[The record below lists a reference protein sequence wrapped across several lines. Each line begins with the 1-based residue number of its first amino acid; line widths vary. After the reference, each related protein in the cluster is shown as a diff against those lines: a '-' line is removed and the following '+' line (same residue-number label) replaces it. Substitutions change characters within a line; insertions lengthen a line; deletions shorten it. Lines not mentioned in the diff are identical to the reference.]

1 MPPIPASITAYTLTS
16 ALGAGCAAT
25 LDALCGEG
33 PGLRRCTLP
42 GLDLD
47 TWVGQVEGLETAPLT
62 GALADFDCRN
72 HRLAALAL
80 GQDGFRE
87 RVAEAVRRHGA
98 GRVGVFLG
106 TSTAGLNH
114 TEQCYRRYFEQG
126 RDTLGADL
134 RYAHTHTN
142 FALAA
147 CCRRL
152 LGLAGPALVIS
163 TACSSGAKAIAA
175 GDRYLRAGLCDAA
188 VVGGV
193 DTLCATTLHGFQSLE
208 LLSPRPASPWG
219 LGRTGISI
227 GEGAGFLL
235 LERAASAPGQPALLG
250 TGESSDAHHISSP
263 HPDGDGAVLA
273 MTAAL
278 ARAGLAPAAI
288 DYVNLHGT
296 GTPVNDRAEDRAM
309 ARVFGPGVAAGS
321 TKGATGH
328 TLGAAGAV
336 EAALCLVCMAGG
348 LLPGTQGT
356 KLQDPDLALR
366 VLEHPRPGAPRRV
379 MSNSFGFGGSNCCL
393 ILGQP

>member
-1 MPPIPASITAYTLTS
+1 MPITPASITAYTLTS
-16 ALGAGCAAT
+16 TLGAGCAAT
-25 LDALCGEG
+25 LTALRGER

-42 GLDLD
+42 GLTLD

-80 GQDGFRE
+80 RQDGFRE
-87 RVAEAVRRHGA
+87 RVADAARRYGA

-114 TEQCYRRYFEQG
+114 TEQCYRQHFEEG
-126 RDTLGADL
+126 SEGLGADL

-193 DTLCATTLHGFQSLE
+193 DTLCATTLYGFQSLE
-208 LLSPRPASPWG
+208 LLSPRPTSPWG
-219 LGRTGISI
+219 LGRSGISI

-235 LERAASAPGQPALLG
+235 LEHAAPAPGEAVLLG
-250 TGESSDAHHISSP
+250 TGESSDAYHISSP
-263 HPDGDGAVLA
+263 HPEGDGAVLA

-278 ARAGLAPAAI
+278 ARAGLAPDAI
-288 DYVNLHGT
+288 DYINLHGT
-296 GTPVNDRAEDRAM
+296 GTPVNDRAEDRAVT
-309 ARVFGPGVAAGS
+309 RVFGPGVIASS

-328 TLGAAGAV
+328 TLGAAGAL
-336 EAALCLVCMAGG
+336 EAVLCLVCMAAG

-356 KLQDPDLALR
+356 AVQDPELTLR
-366 VLEHPRPGAPRRV
+366 VLEHPSPGAPRRV
-379 MSNSFGFGGSNCCL
+379 LSNSFGFGGSNCCL